1 MESSPTSDRPF
12 DSSNPFDGLVLCC
25 TNIEADLR
33 TEIAQR
39 TVDLGGIHK
48 YDLTPDVTHLIVG
61 DYDTA
66 KYRHVARERPDIKP
80 MAAGWV
86 NAVRALWLEAQ
97 DIDFAALE
105 ETWKL
110 KTFETSGGNPNGAT
124 EEQRAR
130 SRLTCCLTGFEDSKS
145 HPLVPSIHPNY
156 TRAGKLISKDEM
168 RTMIEEKVK
177 ANGGEYVGDL
187 SKRVTHLI
195 VCKPEG
201 KKYVA
206 ARKWGIRTVSIEWL
220 HDSIERG
227 MILNEECYDP
237 TFPQEERGNGAWI
250 RRDLKRASLGK
261 RSRDGTA
268 VPLVDDG
275 RRKLRKTASMK
286 FTSQGDSLWGDIVKQ
301 SSTNLAKPN
310 NEERTASVPPS
321 ISLIESVAPAV
332 ASPQLEQLQSHTEQT
347 EGGIFSGCRFY
358 VSGFP
363 RNRREVVQHHITS
376 HDGQISESVEDAAS
390 PIHSEP
396 SDRRYLIVPQTSQPD
411 SHPPLPEGV
420 HIVTEFYIE
429 RCVHNKVLAKP
440 TDHVLGQPFPH
451 FPIERFGELSI
462 CTAGFRNEQ
471 LNQVEK
477 TIIQLG
483 AAYSERLNAQCSL
496 LLCPSLDGVR
506 KQKLDFAIQSK
517 IPVVHAD
524 WLWQCITTG
533 CLAPWNK
540 FLFKGTTQQS
550 QSQMVARPQASM
562 SKAKDKTI
570 GSISKPAHKPA
581 PKEEPRSKPSAPAT
595 KHGIDM
601 TAFDDDMPLPR
612 ENTVREENTARK
624 EESQES
630 NYETAPTHQAEEMDV
645 DFTTEPAPLSEK
657 TSNAL
662 NKSPSPQKTAAPP
675 RKLKRFPTGGEIGDS
690 ESGEESDG
698 PYSLPERDDGAKNVE
713 EERKQQAE
721 RAKAAQREEMSK
733 HLNSLVTPHGVDQNG
748 TGMKPQPAPRQ
759 QRRRREILGR
769 ATSNVSTAS
778 SASAESSAHISSSK
792 SNLRRTESIASRI
805 DNAGGAFGLMDKVMM
820 QHGDSGDSNQVRQSG
835 DSPPPATQ
843 LEYDNSEARR
853 HRAAVLERMKASSK
867 QDDKDS
873 SRQSQKSS
881 LSLEEKA
888 RARNGAVVQPQ
899 PTRKMARRR

>member
-1 MESSPTSDRPF
+1 MESPPTSDRPF
-12 DSSNPFDGLVLCC
+12 DTSKPFDGLVLCC

-39 TVDLGGIHK
+39 TVDLGGTHK

-86 NAVRALWLEAQ
+86 NAVREPWLEDQ
-97 DIDFAALE
+97 EFDFAALE

-110 KTFETSGGNPNGAT
+110 KTFETAGGNPNSAF
-124 EEQRAR
+124 EEQRER
-130 SRLTCCLTGFEDSKS
+130 SRLTCCLTGFED
-145 HPLVPSIHPNY
+145 NE
-156 TRAGKLISKDEM
+156 T
-168 RTMIEEKVK
+168 RTMIEDKVK

-195 VCKPEG
+195 VRKPEG

-220 HDSIERG
+220 HDSVERG

-237 TFPQEERGNGAWI
+237 TLPPEERGNGAWI
-250 RRDLKRASLGK
+250 KRDLKRASLGK

-268 VPLVDDG
+268 VPLADDG

-301 SSTNLAKPN
+301 SSVNLSKPSI
-310 NEERTASVPPS
+310 EERPASVPPS
-321 ISLIESVAPAV
+321 IHPTEPIAPAV
-332 ASPQLEQLQSHTEQT
+332 ASPQLAQLNSHTEQV
-347 EGGIFSGCRFY
+347 EGGIFSRCRFY
-358 VSGFP
+358 VYGFP
-363 RNRREVVQHHITS
+363 RNRRGVVQLHIMS
-376 HDGQISESVEDAAS
+376 HGGQISESLEDVAS
-390 PIHSEP
+390 PIHREP

-411 SHPPLPEGV
+411 SHPTLPEGM

-429 RCVHNKVLAKP
+429 RCVHNKILSKP
-440 TDHVLGQPFPH
+440 NDHVLGQPFPQ
-451 FPIERFGELSI
+451 FPIEGFGELAI

-496 LLCPSLDGVR
+496 LLCPSLTSVR
-506 KQKLDFAIQSK
+506 KQKLDFAMRSK
-517 IPVVHAD
+517 IPVVNAD

-533 CLAPWNK
+533 CLAPWDK
-540 FLFKGTTQQS
+540 FLLKDVPQESQTTVQHE
-550 QSQMVARPQASM
+550 ASK
-562 SKAKDKTI
+562 SKTEDKTTRTR
-570 GSISKPAHKPA
+570 PEPA
-581 PKEEPRSKPSAPAT
+581 PMKEPRSKSQAPGT

-601 TAFDDDMPLPR
+601 TAFDDDTPLPR
-612 ENTVREENTARK
+612 ENTVQRGQSK
-624 EESQES
+624 GS
-630 NYETAPTHQAEEMDV
+630 NYETAPTHQTGDMEVEP
-645 DFTTEPAPLSEK
+645 TTESAPLSEM

-662 NKSPSPQKTAAPP
+662 NKSPSPQKTVPPP
-675 RKLKRFPTGGEIGDS
+675 RKLKRFPSGGEIGDS
-690 ESGEESDG
+690 ESGGESDD
-698 PYSLPERDDGAKNVE
+698 PPSLLEKDDGAKNAVE
-713 EERKQQAE
+713 EEKQQIE
-721 RAKAAQREEMSK
+721 RVKAAQREEMSK
-733 HLNSLVTPHGVDQNG
+733 HLNSLVTADGMGRDG

-778 SASAESSAHISSSK
+778 SASAESLPHMSSSK

-805 DNAGGAFGLMDKVMM
+805 DSTGGFGLMDKVMM
-820 QHGDSGDSNQVRQSG
+820 QHGDSEQAGQNG

-843 LEYDNSEARR
+843 LEYDNSEARK
-853 HRAAVLERMKASSK
+853 HRAAVLERMAACSK
-867 QDDKDS
+867 QDDKGGS
-873 SRQSQKSS
+873 GQSQKAPAD
-881 LSLEEKA
+881 LEDKA
-888 RARNGAVVQPQ
+888 KASNDMAVQPP
-899 PTRKMARRR
+899 PTRRGTRRR

>member
-1 MESSPTSDRPF
+1 M
-12 DSSNPFDGLVLCC
+12 
-25 TNIEADLR
+25 
-33 TEIAQR
+33 
-39 TVDLGGIHK
+39 
-48 YDLTPDVTHLIVG
+48 
-61 DYDTA
+61 
-66 KYRHVARERPDIKP
+66 
-80 MAAGWV
+80 
-86 NAVRALWLEAQ
+86 
-97 DIDFAALE
+97 
-105 ETWKL
+105 
-110 KTFETSGGNPNGAT
+110 
-124 EEQRAR
+124 
-130 SRLTCCLTGFEDSKS
+130 
-145 HPLVPSIHPNY
+145 
-156 TRAGKLISKDEM
+156 GKLISKDET
-168 RTMIEEKVK
+168 RTMIEGKVK
-177 ANGGEYVGDL
+177 MNGGDYVGDL

-206 ARKWGIRTVSIEWL
+206 ARKWGIRTVAIEWL

-237 TFPQEERGNGAWI
+237 TFPLEERGNGAWI
-250 RRDLKRASLGK
+250 RRDVKRASLGK
-261 RSRDGTA
+261 RSRDGAA

-301 SSTNLAKPN
+301 SSTNLSKPN
-310 NEERTASVPPS
+310 IEERPASVPPN
-321 ISLIESVAPAV
+321 ILAIESVTPVV
-332 ASPQLEQLQSHTEQT
+332 ASPQLAQPNSHTEQV

-358 VSGFP
+358 VYGFP

-376 HDGQISESVEDAAS
+376 HDGQISESLKDAAS

-396 SDRRYLIVPQTSQPD
+396 SDRRYLIVPQTSQPE
-411 SHPPLPEGV
+411 SHPPLPEGMR
-420 HIVTEFYIE
+420 IVTEFYIE

-440 TDHVLGQPFPH
+440 NDHVLGQPFPQ
-451 FPIERFGELSI
+451 FPIDGFGELAI

-517 IPVVHAD
+517 IPVVNAD

-540 FLFKGTTQQS
+540 FVFKGAPQES
-550 QSQMVARPQASM
+550 QTVARPQAPK
-562 SKAKDKTI
+562 SKAKDKTTW
-570 GSISKPAHKPA
+570 SRSKPAPR
-581 PKEEPRSKPSAPAT
+581 KEQGSKPSAPAT
-595 KHGIDM
+595 KHDIDM
-601 TAFDDDMPLPR
+601 TAFDDDMPLPQ
-612 ENTVREENTARK
+612 ENTVRR

-630 NYETAPTHQAEEMDV
+630 NYETAPTHQAEDMDV
-645 DFTTEPAPLSEK
+645 EPTAESAPLSEM

-662 NKSPSPQKTAAPP
+662 NKSPSPQKTVAPP

-690 ESGEESDG
+690 ESGEESDD
-698 PYSLPERDDGAKNVE
+698 PHSLPERDDSAKNAE
-713 EERKQQAE
+713 EERKRQAE
-721 RAKAAQREEMSK
+721 RAKEAQREEMSK
-733 HLNSLVTPHGVDQNG
+733 QLNSLVPHDGIIQDG

-778 SASAESSAHISSSK
+778 SASAESLAHISSSK

-805 DNAGGAFGLMDKVMM
+805 DGSGAFGLMDKVMM
-820 QHGDSGDSNQVRQSG
+820 QHGDSGDSNQARQGG

-853 HRAAVLERMKASSK
+853 HRAAVIERMAASSK
-867 QDDKDS
+867 QDDKDGS
-873 SRQSQKSS
+873 GQSQKAPIG
-881 LSLEEKA
+881 LDNKA
-888 RARNGAVVQPQ
+888 RASNDVVVQP
-899 PTRKMARRR
+899 PATRRTTRRR